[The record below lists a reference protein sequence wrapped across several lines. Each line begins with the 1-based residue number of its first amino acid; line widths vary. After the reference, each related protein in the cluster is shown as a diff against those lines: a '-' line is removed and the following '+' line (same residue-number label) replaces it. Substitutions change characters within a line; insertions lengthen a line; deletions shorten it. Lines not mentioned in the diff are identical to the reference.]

1 MGFRFM
7 SISGISGSVPPYQ
20 VPNTAQAKTDDE
32 RTESTTVKQKEVET
46 GKDAPAPV
54 KTSRVDVKV

>member
-1 MGFRFM
+1 M
-7 SISGISGSVPPYQ
+7 SISGISGAVPIYQ

-32 RTESTTVKQKEVET
+32 RTESTTVKQKEAES

-54 KTSRVDVKV
+54 KTSSVDVKA